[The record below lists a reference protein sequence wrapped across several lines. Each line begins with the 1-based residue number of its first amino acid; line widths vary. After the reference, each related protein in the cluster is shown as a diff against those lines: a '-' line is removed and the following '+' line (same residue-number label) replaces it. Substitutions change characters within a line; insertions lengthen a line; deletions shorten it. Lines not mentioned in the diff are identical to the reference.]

1 MLALFRTLRISTMP
15 TRCSPSRSASPSAK
29 RIKLANGQA
38 GISAAVETAQATD
51 APTLSTT
58 TTTTDAAYPAPDAAL
73 RALVEEEMQKPIEV
87 LKTYERELDY
97 ENKLVL
103 APMVRTGS
111 CEFFASSN
119 LLTCTDPL
127 SQCLWFVLIT
137 FLIRIHLTILPQ
149 RLLSLHYGAGLVWGP
164 EIVDKAI
171 IGAER
176 IVDRKPSF
184 ARPRE
189 THLRFT
195 NS

>member
-15 TRCSPSRSASPSAK
+15 TRCSPSRSVSPSAK

-38 GISAAVETAQATD
+38 GVSTAPETAQSAD
-51 APTLSTT
+51 APPSTT

-111 CEFFASSN
+111 CESPSLFF
-119 LLTCTDPL
+119 
-127 SQCLWFVLIT
+127 
-137 FLIRIHLTILPQ
+137 
-149 RLLSLHYGAGLVWGP
+149 
-164 EIVDKAI
+164 
-171 IGAER
+171 
-176 IVDRKPSF
+176 
-184 ARPRE
+184 
-189 THLRFT
+189 
-195 NS
+195 